1 MTIYDWFIFF
11 GGIGLFLYGM
21 SIMST
26 GFRNVFG
33 DKLKGILE
41 GATKNRVR
49 AVLIGLLITLI
60 IQSSSATDLMVIG
73 FVNSG
78 MMTLSQAIGVIMGA
92 NIGTT
97 VTAQITAFN
106 ISAFAPLFIFIG
118 AVLVLFMKRQSVKGV
133 GNVIMGLG
141 MLFQGISLMK
151 STISPLAQTEAFTSF
166 LSALSNP
173 LALVLFGIA
182 FTALLQSSSSATVIF
197 QAFAVSGILTYHQS
211 VYLVIGSAI
220 GSVTPNLLASLTA
233 NRNGKRTAFLNLIF
247 NLIRAVVLLILITI
261 FPQILTLIQKITPN
275 DVGHQ
280 IANTHTLFAIFAVII
295 MLPFTDWI
303 VKLSQKLIPQKEDE
317 IRRIN
322 DRKLQFMTF
331 TSTALPSIALIQAR
345 KEIGRMGRIA
355 HENLETA
362 ISCFFT
368 PDEEKEQEVLEL
380 EETCDYL
387 NREITS
393 KMLELKNLNLSEKDL
408 KQIYYMTLV
417 LADVER
423 ISDHAENIGEYASQL
438 RTGRAKLSP
447 QAVEELR
454 RLADATLDSVE
465 TCVEIF
471 DLNEYDR
478 IPEAEKKEDL
488 VDDIQAEIVEA
499 HAERLMS
506 GNCDP
511 LGGVIFTDLVTDLER
526 CSDHAINIANSFI
539 YNNNK

>member
-49 AVLIGLLITLI
+49 AVLVGLLITLI

-106 ISAFAPLFIFIG
+106 IGAFAPLFIFIG
-118 AVLVLFMKRQSVKGV
+118 AVLVLFMKRQSVKGA

-151 STISPLAQTEAFTSF
+151 STIAPLAQTEAFINF

-173 LALVLFGIA
+173 FALVLFGIA

-247 NLIRAVVLLILITI
+247 NLIRAVILLILISV
-261 FPQILTLIQKITPN
+261 FPQILTLIQKITPT
-275 DVGHQ
+275 DIGHQ

-362 ISCFFT
+362 LSCFFT
-368 PDEEKEQEVLEL
+368 PNEEKEQEVLEL

-393 KMLELKNLNLSEKDL
+393 KMLELKNLDLSEKDL

-438 RTGRAKLSP
+438 RTGKAKLSP

-488 VDDIQAEIVEA
+488 VDDIQDEIVEA
-499 HAERLMS
+499 HAERLMA

-511 LGGVIFTDLVTDLER
+511 MGGVIFTDLVTDLER

>member
-49 AVLIGLLITLI
+49 AVLVGLLITLI

-106 ISAFAPLFIFIG
+106 IGAFAPLFIFIG
-118 AVLVLFMKRQSVKGV
+118 AVLVLFMKRQSVKGA

-151 STISPLAQTEAFTSF
+151 STIAPLAQTEAFINF

-173 LALVLFGIA
+173 FALVLFGIA

-247 NLIRAVVLLILITI
+247 NLIRAVILLSLISV
-261 FPQILTLIQKITPN
+261 FPQILTLIQKITPT
-275 DVGHQ
+275 DIGHQ

-362 ISCFFT
+362 LSCFFT
-368 PDEEKEQEVLEL
+368 PNEEKEQEVLEL
-380 EETCDYL
+380 EDTCDYL

-393 KMLELKNLNLSEKDL
+393 KMLELKNLDLSEKDL

-438 RTGRAKLSP
+438 RTGKAKLSP

-488 VDDIQAEIVEA
+488 VDDIQDEIVEA
-499 HAERLMS
+499 HAERLMA

>member
-106 ISAFAPLFIFIG
+106 IGAFAPLFIFIG

-151 STISPLAQTEAFTSF
+151 STISPLAETEAFTSF

-539 YNNNK
+539 YDNNK

>member
-106 ISAFAPLFIFIG
+106 IGAFAPLFIFIG
-118 AVLVLFMKRQSVKGV
+118 AVLVLFMKRQPVKGA

-151 STISPLAQTEAFTSF
+151 STIEPLAQTEAFINF

-173 LALVLFGIA
+173 FALVLFGVA

-247 NLIRAVVLLILITI
+247 NLIRAVILLILISV
-261 FPQILTLIQKITPN
+261 FPQILTLIQKITPT
-275 DVGHQ
+275 DIGHQ
-280 IANTHTLFAIFAVII
+280 IANTHTLFAIFAVLI

-362 ISCFFT
+362 LSCFFT
-368 PDEEKEQEVLEL
+368 PNEEKEQEVLEL

-393 KMLELKNLNLSEKDL
+393 KMLELKNLDLSEKDL

-438 RTGRAKLSP
+438 RTGKAKLSP

-488 VDDIQAEIVEA
+488 VDDIQDEIVEA
-499 HAERLMS
+499 HAERLMA

>member
-1 MTIYDWFIFF
+1 M
-11 GGIGLFLYGM
+11 
-21 SIMST
+21 
-26 GFRNVFG
+26 
-33 DKLKGILE
+33 
-41 GATKNRVR
+41 
-49 AVLIGLLITLI
+49 
-60 IQSSSATDLMVIG
+60 
-73 FVNSG
+73 
-78 MMTLSQAIGVIMGA
+78 
-92 NIGTT
+92 
-97 VTAQITAFN
+97 
-106 ISAFAPLFIFIG
+106 
-118 AVLVLFMKRQSVKGV
+118 
-133 GNVIMGLG
+133 
-141 MLFQGISLMK
+141 
-151 STISPLAQTEAFTSF
+151 
-166 LSALSNP
+166 
-173 LALVLFGIA
+173 
-182 FTALLQSSSSATVIF
+182 
-197 QAFAVSGILTYHQS
+197 SGILTYHQS

-393 KMLELKNLNLSEKDL
+393 KMLELKNLDLSEKDL

-438 RTGRAKLSP
+438 RTGKAKLSP

-539 YNNNK
+539 YDNNK

>member
-49 AVLIGLLITLI
+49 AVLVGLLIKLI

-106 ISAFAPLFIFIG
+106 IGAFAPLFIFIG
-118 AVLVLFMKRQSVKGV
+118 AVLVLFMKRQSVKGA

-151 STISPLAQTEAFTSF
+151 STIAPLAQTEAFINF

-173 LALVLFGIA
+173 FALVLFGIA

-247 NLIRAVVLLILITI
+247 NLIRAVILLSLISV
-261 FPQILTLIQKITPN
+261 FPQILTLIQKITPT
-275 DVGHQ
+275 DIGHQ

-362 ISCFFT
+362 LSCFFT
-368 PDEEKEQEVLEL
+368 PNEEKEQEVLEL

-393 KMLELKNLNLSEKDL
+393 KMLELKNLDLSEKDL

-438 RTGRAKLSP
+438 RTGKAKLSP

-488 VDDIQAEIVEA
+488 VDDIQDEIVEA
-499 HAERLMS
+499 HAERLMA

>member
-49 AVLIGLLITLI
+49 AVLVGLLITLI

-106 ISAFAPLFIFIG
+106 IGAFAPLFIFIG
-118 AVLVLFMKRQSVKGV
+118 AVLVLFMKRQSVKGA

-151 STISPLAQTEAFTSF
+151 STIAPLAQTEAFINF

-173 LALVLFGIA
+173 FALVLFGIA

-247 NLIRAVVLLILITI
+247 NLIRAVILLSLISV
-261 FPQILTLIQKITPN
+261 FPQILTLIQKITPT
-275 DVGHQ
+275 DIGHQ

-362 ISCFFT
+362 LSCFFT
-368 PDEEKEQEVLEL
+368 PNEEKEQEVLEL

-393 KMLELKNLNLSEKDL
+393 KMLELKNLDLSEKDL

-438 RTGRAKLSP
+438 RTGKAKLSP

-488 VDDIQAEIVEA
+488 VDDIQDEIVEA
-499 HAERLMS
+499 HAERLMA

>member
-1 MTIYDWFIFF
+1 
-11 GGIGLFLYGM
+11 
-21 SIMST
+21 
-26 GFRNVFG
+26 
-33 DKLKGILE
+33 
-41 GATKNRVR
+41 
-49 AVLIGLLITLI
+49 
-60 IQSSSATDLMVIG
+60 
-73 FVNSG
+73 
-78 MMTLSQAIGVIMGA
+78 
-92 NIGTT
+92 
-97 VTAQITAFN
+97 
-106 ISAFAPLFIFIG
+106 
-118 AVLVLFMKRQSVKGV
+118 
-133 GNVIMGLG
+133 
-141 MLFQGISLMK
+141 
-151 STISPLAQTEAFTSF
+151 
-166 LSALSNP
+166 
-173 LALVLFGIA
+173 
-182 FTALLQSSSSATVIF
+182 
-197 QAFAVSGILTYHQS
+197 
-211 VYLVIGSAI
+211 
-220 GSVTPNLLASLTA
+220 
-233 NRNGKRTAFLNLIF
+233 
-247 NLIRAVVLLILITI
+247 
-261 FPQILTLIQKITPN
+261 
-275 DVGHQ
+275 
-280 IANTHTLFAIFAVII
+280 
-295 MLPFTDWI
+295 
-303 VKLSQKLIPQKEDE
+303 
-317 IRRIN
+317 
-322 DRKLQFMTF
+322 
-331 TSTALPSIALIQAR
+331 
-345 KEIGRMGRIA
+345 MGRIA

-539 YNNNK
+539 YDNNK

>member
-471 DLNEYDR
+471 DLKEYDR

>member
-1 MTIYDWFIFF
+1 MTRYDWFIFF

-49 AVLIGLLITLI
+49 AVLVGLLITLI

-106 ISAFAPLFIFIG
+106 IGAFAPLFIFIG
-118 AVLVLFMKRQSVKGV
+118 AVLVLFMKRQSVKGA

-151 STISPLAQTEAFTSF
+151 STIAPLAQTEAFINF

-173 LALVLFGIA
+173 FALVLFGIA

-247 NLIRAVVLLILITI
+247 NLIRAVILLSLISV
-261 FPQILTLIQKITPN
+261 FPQILTLIQKITPT
-275 DVGHQ
+275 DIGHQ

-295 MLPFTDWI
+295 MLPFPDWI

-362 ISCFFT
+362 LSCFFT
-368 PDEEKEQEVLEL
+368 PNEEKEQEVLEL

-393 KMLELKNLNLSEKDL
+393 KMLELKNLDLSEKDL

-438 RTGRAKLSP
+438 RTGKAKLSP

-488 VDDIQAEIVEA
+488 VDDIQDEIVEA
-499 HAERLMS
+499 HAERLLA

>member
-49 AVLIGLLITLI
+49 AVLVGLLITLI

-106 ISAFAPLFIFIG
+106 IGAFAPLFIFIG
-118 AVLVLFMKRQSVKGV
+118 AVLVLFMKRQSVKGA

-151 STISPLAQTEAFTSF
+151 STIAPLAQTEAFINF

-173 LALVLFGIA
+173 FALVLFGIA
-182 FTALLQSSSSATVIF
+182 FTVLLQSSSSATVIF

-247 NLIRAVVLLILITI
+247 NLIRAVILLSLISV
-261 FPQILTLIQKITPN
+261 FPQILTLIQKITPT
-275 DVGHQ
+275 DIGHQ

-362 ISCFFT
+362 LSCFFT
-368 PDEEKEQEVLEL
+368 PNEEKEQEVLEL

-393 KMLELKNLNLSEKDL
+393 KMLELKNLDLSEKDL

-438 RTGRAKLSP
+438 RTGKAKLSP

-488 VDDIQAEIVEA
+488 VDDIQDEIVEA
-499 HAERLMS
+499 HAERLMA

>member
-21 SIMST
+21 SIMSS
-26 GFRNVFG
+26 GFQNVFG

-151 STISPLAQTEAFTSF
+151 STITPLAQTEAFISF

-173 LALVLFGIA
+173 FALVLFGIA

-247 NLIRAVVLLILITI
+247 NLIRAAILLILITI
-261 FPQILTLIQKITPN
+261 FPQILTLIQKITPT
-275 DVGHQ
+275 DIGRQ
-280 IANTHTLFAIFAVII
+280 IANTHTLFAIFAVVI

-362 ISCFFT
+362 LSCFFT

-417 LADVER
+417 LADIER
-423 ISDHAENIGEYASQL
+423 ISDHAENIGEYAAQL
-438 RTGRAKLSP
+438 RTGKAKLSP

-471 DLNEYDR
+471 DLNEYNR

-488 VDDIQAEIVEA
+488 VDDIQGEIVEA
-499 HAERLMS
+499 HAERLMA

-539 YNNNK
+539 YHNN

>member
-49 AVLIGLLITLI
+49 AVLVGLLITLI

-106 ISAFAPLFIFIG
+106 IGAFAPLFIFIG
-118 AVLVLFMKRQSVKGV
+118 AVLVLFMKRQSVKGA
-133 GNVIMGLG
+133 GNVIMGLV

-151 STISPLAQTEAFTSF
+151 STIAPLAQTEAFINF

-173 LALVLFGIA
+173 FALVLFGIA

-247 NLIRAVVLLILITI
+247 NLIRAVILLSLISV
-261 FPQILTLIQKITPN
+261 FPQILTLIQKITPT
-275 DVGHQ
+275 DIGHQ

-362 ISCFFT
+362 LSCFFT
-368 PDEEKEQEVLEL
+368 PNEEKEQEVLEL

-393 KMLELKNLNLSEKDL
+393 KMLELKNLDLSEKDL

-438 RTGRAKLSP
+438 RTGKAKLSP

-488 VDDIQAEIVEA
+488 VDDIQDEIVEA
-499 HAERLMS
+499 HAERLMA

>member
-106 ISAFAPLFIFIG
+106 IGAFAPLFIFIG
-118 AVLVLFMKRQSVKGV
+118 AVLVLFTKRQSVKGA

-151 STISPLAQTEAFTSF
+151 STITPLAQTEAFISF

-261 FPQILTLIQKITPN
+261 FPQILTLIQKITPT
-275 DVGHQ
+275 DIGHQ

-393 KMLELKNLNLSEKDL
+393 KMLELKNLDLSEKDL

-438 RTGRAKLSP
+438 RTGKAKLSP

-539 YNNNK
+539 YDNNK

>member
-49 AVLIGLLITLI
+49 AVLVGLLITLI

-106 ISAFAPLFIFIG
+106 IGAFAPLFIFIG
-118 AVLVLFMKRQSVKGV
+118 AVLVLFMKRQSVKGA

-151 STISPLAQTEAFTSF
+151 STIAPLAQTEAFINF

-173 LALVLFGIA
+173 FALVLFGIA

-247 NLIRAVVLLILITI
+247 NLIRAVILLSLISV
-261 FPQILTLIQKITPN
+261 FPQILTLIQKITPT
-275 DVGHQ
+275 DIGHQ

-355 HENLETA
+355 YENLETA
-362 ISCFFT
+362 LSCFFT
-368 PDEEKEQEVLEL
+368 PNEEKEQEVLEL

-393 KMLELKNLNLSEKDL
+393 KMLELKNLDLSEKDL

-438 RTGRAKLSP
+438 RTGKAKLSP

-488 VDDIQAEIVEA
+488 VDDIQDEIVEA
-499 HAERLMS
+499 HAERLMA

>member
-49 AVLIGLLITLI
+49 AVLVGLLITLI

-106 ISAFAPLFIFIG
+106 IGAFAPLFIFIG
-118 AVLVLFMKRQSVKGV
+118 AVLVLFMKRQSVKGA

-151 STISPLAQTEAFTSF
+151 STIAPLAQTEAFINF

-173 LALVLFGIA
+173 FALVLFGIA

-247 NLIRAVVLLILITI
+247 NLIRAVILLSLISV
-261 FPQILTLIQKITPN
+261 FPQILTLIQKITPT
-275 DVGHQ
+275 DIGHQ

-362 ISCFFT
+362 LSCFFT
-368 PDEEKEQEVLEL
+368 PNEEKEQEVLEL

-393 KMLELKNLNLSEKDL
+393 KMLELKNLDLSEKDL

-438 RTGRAKLSP
+438 RTGKAKLSP

-478 IPEAEKKEDL
+478 IPEAEKKENL
-488 VDDIQAEIVEA
+488 VDDIQDEIVEA
-499 HAERLMS
+499 HAERLMA

>member
-438 RTGRAKLSP
+438 RTGKAKLSP

>member
-60 IQSSSATDLMVIG
+60 IQSSSETDLMVIG

-106 ISAFAPLFIFIG
+106 IGAFAPLFIFIG
-118 AVLVLFMKRQSVKGV
+118 AVLVLFTKRQSVKGA

-151 STISPLAQTEAFTSF
+151 STITPLAQTEAFISF

-261 FPQILTLIQKITPN
+261 FPQILTLIQKITPT
-275 DVGHQ
+275 DIGHQ

-393 KMLELKNLNLSEKDL
+393 KMLELKNLDLSEKDL

-438 RTGRAKLSP
+438 RTGKAKLSP

>member
-106 ISAFAPLFIFIG
+106 IGAFAPLFIFIG
-118 AVLVLFMKRQSVKGV
+118 AVLVLFMKRQPVKGA

-151 STISPLAQTEAFTSF
+151 STIEPLAQTEAFINF

-173 LALVLFGIA
+173 FALVLFGIA

-247 NLIRAVVLLILITI
+247 NLIRAVILLILISV

-275 DVGHQ
+275 DIGHQ

-303 VKLSQKLIPQKEDE
+303 VKLSQKLIPRKEDE

-362 ISCFFT
+362 LSCFFT
-368 PDEEKEQEVLEL
+368 PNEEKEQEVLEL

-438 RTGRAKLSP
+438 RTGKAKLSP

-478 IPEAEKKEDL
+478 IPEAEKKEAL
-488 VDDIQAEIVEA
+488 VDDIQDEIVEA
-499 HAERLMS
+499 HAERLMA

>member
-49 AVLIGLLITLI
+49 AVLVGLLITLI

-106 ISAFAPLFIFIG
+106 IGAFAPLFIFIG
-118 AVLVLFMKRQSVKGV
+118 AVLVLFMKRQSVKGA

-151 STISPLAQTEAFTSF
+151 STIAPLAQTEAFINF

-173 LALVLFGIA
+173 FALVLFGIA

-247 NLIRAVVLLILITI
+247 NLIRAVILLSLISV
-261 FPQILTLIQKITPN
+261 FPQILTLIQKITPT
-275 DVGHQ
+275 DIGHQ

-362 ISCFFT
+362 LSCFFT
-368 PDEEKEQEVLEL
+368 PNEEKEQEVLEL

-393 KMLELKNLNLSEKDL
+393 KMLELKNLDLSEKDL

-438 RTGRAKLSP
+438 RTGKEKLSP

-465 TCVEIF
+465 TGVEIF

-488 VDDIQAEIVEA
+488 VDDIQDEIVEA
-499 HAERLMS
+499 HAERLMA

>member
-78 MMTLSQAIGVIMGA
+78 MMTLSQAIGVILGA

-539 YNNNK
+539 YDNNK

>member
-106 ISAFAPLFIFIG
+106 IGAFAPLFIFIG
-118 AVLVLFMKRQSVKGV
+118 AVLVLFTKRQSVKGA

-151 STISPLAQTEAFTSF
+151 STIAPLAQTEAFINF

-173 LALVLFGIA
+173 FALVLFGVA

-261 FPQILTLIQKITPN
+261 FPQILTLIQKITPT
-275 DVGHQ
+275 DIGHQ

-438 RTGRAKLSP
+438 RTGKAKLSP

>member
-106 ISAFAPLFIFIG
+106 IGAFAPLFIFIG
-118 AVLVLFMKRQSVKGV
+118 AVLVLFMKRQSVKGA

-151 STISPLAQTEAFTSF
+151 STIEPLAKTEAFINF

-173 LALVLFGIA
+173 FALVLFGIA

-247 NLIRAVVLLILITI
+247 NLIRAVVLLILISV

-275 DVGHQ
+275 DIGHQ

-303 VKLSQKLIPQKEDE
+303 VKLSQKLIPRKEDE

-362 ISCFFT
+362 LSCFFT
-368 PDEEKEQEVLEL
+368 PNEEKEQEVLEL

-438 RTGRAKLSP
+438 RTGKAKLSP

-478 IPEAEKKEDL
+478 IPEAEKKEAL
-488 VDDIQAEIVEA
+488 VDDIQDEIVEA
-499 HAERLMS
+499 HAERLMA

>member
-49 AVLIGLLITLI
+49 AVLVGLLITLI

-106 ISAFAPLFIFIG
+106 IGAFAPLFIFIG
-118 AVLVLFMKRQSVKGV
+118 AVLVLFMKRQSVKGA

-151 STISPLAQTEAFTSF
+151 STIAPLAQTEAFINF

-173 LALVLFGIA
+173 FALVLFGIA

-247 NLIRAVVLLILITI
+247 NLIRAVILLSLISV
-261 FPQILTLIQKITPN
+261 FPQILTLIQKITPT
-275 DVGHQ
+275 DIGHQ

-362 ISCFFT
+362 LSCFFT
-368 PDEEKEQEVLEL
+368 PNEEKEQEVLEL

-393 KMLELKNLNLSEKDL
+393 KMLELKNLDLSEKDL

-438 RTGRAKLSP
+438 RTGKAKLSP

-488 VDDIQAEIVEA
+488 VDDIQDEIVEA
-499 HAERLMS
+499 HAERLMA

-511 LGGVIFTDLVTDLER
+511 LGGVIFTDLVTDMER

>member
-106 ISAFAPLFIFIG
+106 IGAFAPLFIFIG
-118 AVLVLFMKRQSVKGV
+118 AVLVLFMKRQSVKGA

-151 STISPLAQTEAFTSF
+151 STITPLAQTEAFINF

-173 LALVLFGIA
+173 FALVLFGIA

-247 NLIRAVVLLILITI
+247 NLIRAVILLILISV
-261 FPQILTLIQKITPN
+261 FPQILTLIQKITPT
-275 DVGHQ
+275 DIGHQ

-362 ISCFFT
+362 LSCFFT
-368 PDEEKEQEVLEL
+368 PNEEKEQEVLEL

-393 KMLELKNLNLSEKDL
+393 KMLELKNLDLSEKDL

-438 RTGRAKLSP
+438 RTGKAKLSP

-488 VDDIQAEIVEA
+488 VDDIQDEIVEA
-499 HAERLMS
+499 HAERLMA

>member
-49 AVLIGLLITLI
+49 AVLVGLLITLI

-106 ISAFAPLFIFIG
+106 IGAFAPLFIFIG
-118 AVLVLFMKRQSVKGV
+118 AVLVLFMKRQSVKGA

-151 STISPLAQTEAFTSF
+151 STIAPLAQTEAFINF

-173 LALVLFGIA
+173 FALVLFGIA

-247 NLIRAVVLLILITI
+247 NLIRAVILLILISV
-261 FPQILTLIQKITPN
+261 FPQILTLIQKITPT
-275 DVGHQ
+275 DIGHQ

-362 ISCFFT
+362 LSCFFT
-368 PDEEKEQEVLEL
+368 PNEEKEQEVLEL

-393 KMLELKNLNLSEKDL
+393 KMLELKNLDLSEKDL

-438 RTGRAKLSP
+438 RTGKAKLSP

-488 VDDIQAEIVEA
+488 VDDIQDEIVEA
-499 HAERLMS
+499 HAERLMA

>member
-49 AVLIGLLITLI
+49 AVLVGLLITLI

-106 ISAFAPLFIFIG
+106 IGAFAPLFIFIG
-118 AVLVLFMKRQSVKGV
+118 AVLVLFMKRQSVKGA

-151 STISPLAQTEAFTSF
+151 STIAPLAQTEAFINF

-173 LALVLFGIA
+173 FALVLFGIA

-247 NLIRAVVLLILITI
+247 NLIRAVILLSLISV
-261 FPQILTLIQKITPN
+261 FPQILTLIQKITPT
-275 DVGHQ
+275 DIGHQ

-362 ISCFFT
+362 LSCFFT
-368 PDEEKEQEVLEL
+368 PNEEKEQEVLEL

-393 KMLELKNLNLSEKDL
+393 KMLELKNLDLSEKDL

-417 LADVER
+417 LEDVER

-438 RTGRAKLSP
+438 RTGKAKLSP

-488 VDDIQAEIVEA
+488 VDDIQDEIVEA
-499 HAERLMS
+499 HAERLMA

>member
-78 MMTLSQAIGVIMGA
+78 MMTLSQAIGVILGA

-151 STISPLAQTEAFTSF
+151 STISPLAETEAFTSF

-539 YNNNK
+539 YDNNK

>member
-33 DKLKGILE
+33 DKLKGFLE

-49 AVLIGLLITLI
+49 AVLVGLLITLI

-106 ISAFAPLFIFIG
+106 IGAFAPLFIFIG
-118 AVLVLFMKRQSVKGV
+118 AVLVLFMKRQSVKGA

-151 STISPLAQTEAFTSF
+151 STIAPLAQTEAFINF

-173 LALVLFGIA
+173 FALVLFGIA

-247 NLIRAVVLLILITI
+247 NLIRAVILLSLISV
-261 FPQILTLIQKITPN
+261 FPQILTLIQKITPT
-275 DVGHQ
+275 DIGHQ

-362 ISCFFT
+362 LSCFFT
-368 PDEEKEQEVLEL
+368 PNEEKEQEVLEL

-393 KMLELKNLNLSEKDL
+393 KMLELKNLDLSEKDL

-438 RTGRAKLSP
+438 RTGKAKLSP

-488 VDDIQAEIVEA
+488 VDDIQDEIVEA
-499 HAERLMS
+499 HAERLMA

>member
-49 AVLIGLLITLI
+49 AVLVGLLITLI

-106 ISAFAPLFIFIG
+106 IGAFAPLFIFIG
-118 AVLVLFMKRQSVKGV
+118 AVLVLFMKRQSVKGA

-151 STISPLAQTEAFTSF
+151 STIAPLAQTEAFINF

-173 LALVLFGIA
+173 FALVLFGIA

-247 NLIRAVVLLILITI
+247 NLIRAVILLSLISI
-261 FPQILTLIQKITPN
+261 FPQILTLIQKITPT
-275 DVGHQ
+275 DIGHQ

-362 ISCFFT
+362 LSCFFT
-368 PDEEKEQEVLEL
+368 PNEEKEQEVLEL

-393 KMLELKNLNLSEKDL
+393 KMLELKNLDLSEKDL

-438 RTGRAKLSP
+438 RTGKAKLSP

-488 VDDIQAEIVEA
+488 VDDIQDEIVEA
-499 HAERLMS
+499 HAERLMA

>member
-49 AVLIGLLITLI
+49 AVLVGLLITLI

-106 ISAFAPLFIFIG
+106 IGAFAPLFIFIG
-118 AVLVLFMKRQSVKGV
+118 AVLVLFMKRQSVKGA

-151 STISPLAQTEAFTSF
+151 STIAPLAQTEAFINF

-173 LALVLFGIA
+173 FALVLFGIA

-247 NLIRAVVLLILITI
+247 NLIRAVILLSLISI
-261 FPQILTLIQKITPN
+261 FPQILTLIQKITPT
-275 DVGHQ
+275 DIGHQ

-303 VKLSQKLIPQKEDE
+303 GKLSQKLIPQKEDE

-362 ISCFFT
+362 LSCFFT
-368 PDEEKEQEVLEL
+368 PNEEKEQEVLEL

-393 KMLELKNLNLSEKDL
+393 KMLELKNLDLSEKDL

-438 RTGRAKLSP
+438 RTGKAKLSP

-488 VDDIQAEIVEA
+488 VDDIQDEIVEA
-499 HAERLMS
+499 HAERLMA

>member
-78 MMTLSQAIGVIMGA
+78 MMTLSQAIGVILGA

-151 STISPLAQTEAFTSF
+151 STISPLAETEAFTSF

-447 QAVEELR
+447 QAELR

-539 YNNNK
+539 YDNNK

>member
-49 AVLIGLLITLI
+49 AVLVGLLITLI

-106 ISAFAPLFIFIG
+106 IGAFAPLFIFIG
-118 AVLVLFMKRQSVKGV
+118 AVLVLFMKRQSVKGA

-151 STISPLAQTEAFTSF
+151 STIAPLAQTEAFINF

-173 LALVLFGIA
+173 FALVLFGVA

-247 NLIRAVVLLILITI
+247 NLIRAVILLILISV
-261 FPQILTLIQKITPN
+261 FPQILTLIQKITPT
-275 DVGHQ
+275 DIGHQ

-362 ISCFFT
+362 LSCFFT
-368 PDEEKEQEVLEL
+368 PNEEKEQEVLEL

-393 KMLELKNLNLSEKDL
+393 KMLELKNLDLSEKDL

-438 RTGRAKLSP
+438 RTGKAKLSP

-478 IPEAEKKEDL
+478 ILEAEKKEDL
-488 VDDIQAEIVEA
+488 VDDIQDEIVEA
-499 HAERLMS
+499 HAERLMA

>member
-49 AVLIGLLITLI
+49 AVLVGLLITLI

-106 ISAFAPLFIFIG
+106 IGAFAPLFIFIG
-118 AVLVLFMKRQSVKGV
+118 AVLVLFMKRQSVKGA

-151 STISPLAQTEAFTSF
+151 STIAPLAQTEAFINF

-173 LALVLFGIA
+173 FALVLFGIA

-247 NLIRAVVLLILITI
+247 NLIRAVILLSLISV
-261 FPQILTLIQKITPN
+261 FPQILTLIQKITPT
-275 DVGHQ
+275 DIGHQ

-362 ISCFFT
+362 LSCFFT
-368 PDEEKEQEVLEL
+368 PNEEKEQEVLEL

-393 KMLELKNLNLSEKDL
+393 KMLELKNLDLSEKDL

-438 RTGRAKLSP
+438 RTGKAKLSP

-471 DLNEYDR
+471 DLNEYDH

-488 VDDIQAEIVEA
+488 VDDIQDEIVEA
-499 HAERLMS
+499 HAERLMA

>member
-49 AVLIGLLITLI
+49 AVLVGLLITLI

-106 ISAFAPLFIFIG
+106 IGAFAPLFIFIG
-118 AVLVLFMKRQSVKGV
+118 AVLVLFMKRQSVKGA

-151 STISPLAQTEAFTSF
+151 STIAPLAQTEAFINF

-173 LALVLFGIA
+173 FALVLFGIA

-247 NLIRAVVLLILITI
+247 NLIRAVILLSLISV
-261 FPQILTLIQKITPN
+261 FPQILTLIQKITPT
-275 DVGHQ
+275 DIGHQ
-280 IANTHTLFAIFAVII
+280 IANTHILFAIFAVII

-362 ISCFFT
+362 LSCFFT
-368 PDEEKEQEVLEL
+368 PNEEKEQEVLEL

-393 KMLELKNLNLSEKDL
+393 KMLELKNLDLSEKDL

-438 RTGRAKLSP
+438 RTGKAKLSP

-478 IPEAEKKEDL
+478 IPEAEKKENL
-488 VDDIQAEIVEA
+488 VDDIQDEIVEA
-499 HAERLMS
+499 HAERLMA